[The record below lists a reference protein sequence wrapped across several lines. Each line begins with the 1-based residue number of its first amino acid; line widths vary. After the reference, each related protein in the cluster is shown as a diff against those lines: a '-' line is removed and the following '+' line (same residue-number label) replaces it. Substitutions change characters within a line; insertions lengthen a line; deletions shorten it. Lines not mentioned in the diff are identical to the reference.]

1 MQGAPGM
8 EICQMRVNA
17 TCHGLITRADI
28 TKAPLTVL
36 FINKAAPP
44 DATTEV
50 SSSLEEWAVLCT
62 SSPLRNCSELWSA
75 DF

>member
-50 SSSLEEWAVLCT
+50 SSSLGERAVLCT
-62 SSPLRNCSELWSA
+62 SSPLRSCSELWSV